1 MRLRSTAG
9 FIVFA
14 CLFSTVSNAQIRSKS
29 RPHFKAVAFD
39 YFVIF
44 DPSSIVPFVEKEFPG
59 KGPEFA
65 RAWQSRQFDY
75 AFLRSITGQ
84 YRDFFQITGDALD
97 YTAESMKITLSAEAR
112 KRLLD
117 SYLMLKPWSDT
128 INALKKLRA
137 SGVQIITI
145 ANFSPEMLRANADN
159 SGITDLFDELL
170 STDVN
175 RTFKPDPKAYE
186 LGLRHLGLK
195 KGDIV
200 FAAFGGWDAYG
211 AKSFGYPTFWVN
223 RFGLPV
229 EKLGVVPDGTSTD
242 LDGLL
247 EFVLG
252 TE

>member
-1 MRLRSTAG
+1 
-9 FIVFA
+9 
-14 CLFSTVSNAQIRSKS
+14 
-29 RPHFKAVAFD
+29 
-39 YFVIF
+39 
-44 DPSSIVPFVEKEFPG
+44 
-59 KGPEFA
+59 
-65 RAWQSRQFDY
+65 
-75 AFLRSITGQ
+75 
-84 YRDFFQITGDALD
+84 
-97 YTAESMKITLSAEAR
+97 
-112 KRLLD
+112 
-117 SYLMLKPWSDT
+117 
-128 INALKKLRA
+128 
-137 SGVQIITI
+137 
-145 ANFSPEMLRANADN
+145 MLRANADN